1 VKYANLALAFLLEL
15 AGLAAFGYWGFV
27 VPDGLVLKLVAGLG
41 LPILAA
47 VVWGLFAA
55 HKASVRLPA
64 PGKLAVQLGWFAAA
78 AVALALA
85 GRVWLGVALFL
96 LYVVNRVLAY
106 LWHQ

>member
-55 HKASVRLPA
+55 RKASIRLPA
-64 PGKLAVQLGWFAAA
+64 PEKRAVQIGWFGVA
-78 AVALALA
+78 AVALAFA
-85 GRVWLGVALFL
+85 GHVWLAVALFL
-96 LYVVNRVLAY
+96 LHVLTQVLAY
-106 LWHQ
+106 RWHQ

>member
-55 HKASVRLPA
+55 RNASRLPA
-64 PGKLAVQLGWFAAA
+64 PGKLAVQLGWFAVAA
-78 AVALALA
+78 AALALA

>member
-41 LPILAA
+41 VPIAAA
-47 VVWGLFAA
+47 VLWGLFAA
-55 HKASVRLPA
+55 HKASVALPA
-64 PGKLAVQLGWFAAA
+64 RAKLAVQLGWFAVAA
-78 AVALALA
+78 AALAFA
-85 GRVWLGVALFL
+85 GHGWLGVVLFL
-96 LYVVNRVLAY
+96 LYVLNRVLAY

>member
-1 VKYANLALAFLLEL
+1 VKHANLALAFLLEL

-41 LPILAA
+41 LPILAT

-55 HKASVRLPA
+55 RKASRLSA
-64 PGKLAVQLGWFAAA
+64 PGKLAVQLGWFAMA

-85 GRVWLGVALFL
+85 GRVWLGVAFFL
-96 LYVVNRVLAY
+96 LNVVNRVLAY